1 MYNTTGRT
9 TKGKSFFKTPEPKN
23 AKKRKRAQQ
32 WLHNVGMGQ
41 DIKTFKFSRHSVSC
55 DDHFHKDCIKR
66 NLMYEHLLS
75 TYVDICA
82 IKNLLLI
89 FRSEDLSR
97 TVHVTKSEANKH
109 GD

>member
-1 MYNTTGRT
+1 
-9 TKGKSFFKTPEPKN
+9 
-23 AKKRKRAQQ
+23 
-32 WLHNVGMGQ
+32 
-41 DIKTFKFSRHSVSC
+41 
-55 DDHFHKDCIKR
+55 
-66 NLMYEHLLS
+66 MYEHLLS